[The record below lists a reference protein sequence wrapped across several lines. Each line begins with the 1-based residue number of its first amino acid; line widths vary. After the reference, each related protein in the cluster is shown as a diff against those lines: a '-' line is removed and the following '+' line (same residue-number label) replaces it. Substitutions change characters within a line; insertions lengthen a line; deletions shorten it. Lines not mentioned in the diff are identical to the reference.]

1 MKLKRKILAA
11 ITSLLI
17 AASVILTGCA
27 TDTAST
33 NGTTPTNTFSTETGI
48 LTLSVNPEI
57 QIEYNRE
64 GQVTSLIGKNEDG
77 KKIVESYQDYIGKDC
92 DIVLEDLISKIYE
105 AGYFVD
111 DIDGNK
117 RNVVLQ
123 LEPGSILPE
132 ADFLLHMS
140 TSTQNAVKNLVLGS
154 DIVTID
160 DNDYDQKYAKNG
172 NPSQFITLEKAQE
185 IALAQANVNAADAVF
200 KDKEFDFDHGVAIFE
215 LEFFANGNE
224 YDYDIDAMTGKVLKA
239 EHEIIHVQ
247 NAQNNPNT
255 SSATGNNSD
264 GSNNSNSAASS
275 GNSNNSNNNGYGNNS
290 YGINNYNDTDYGPNN
305 DGVTDYNDTDY
316 GPNNDGVTD
325 YNDTDYGPN
334 NDGITDYNYTDYHN
348 SNNNNNTNSN
358 NGHTNYGKTDYG
370 YTNYGN
376 TNYGRTD
383 YGYTNYRD

>member
-27 TDTAST
+27 TDTT
-33 NGTTPTNTFSTETGI
+33 KVNTAFAETGI

-77 KKIVESYQDYIGKDC
+77 KKIVESYQDYIGKNC

-132 ADFLLHMS
+132 EDFLLHMS
-140 TSTQNAVKNLVLGS
+140 TSTQNAVKNLALGS

-172 NPSQFITLEKAQE
+172 DPSQFITLEKAQE
-185 IALAQANVNAADAVF
+185 IALAQANINAADAVF
-200 KDKEFDFDHGVAIFE
+200 EDKEFDFDHGVAIFE
-215 LEFFANGNE
+215 LEFYANGNE
-224 YDYDIDAMTGKVLKA
+224 YEYDIDAMTGKVLKA
-239 EHEIIHVQ
+239 EHKIAGNNNIQ
-247 NAQNNPNT
+247 NA
-255 SSATGNNSD
+255 SG
-264 GSNNSNSAASS
+264 AA
-275 GNSNNSNNNGYGNNS
+275 
-290 YGINNYNDTDYGPNN
+290 NYNDTDYGPYN

-316 GPNNDGVTD
+316 GPYNDGVTD
-325 YNDTDYGPN
+325 YNDTDYGPY
-334 NDGITDYNYTDYHN
+334 NDGVTDYNDTDYGPYNDGVTDYNDTDYYRN
-348 SNNNNNTNSN
+348 SNNNNTNSSNTNN

-370 YTNYGN
+370 YTDYGN
-376 TNYGRTD
+376 TDYGRTD
-383 YGYTNYRD
+383 YGY